1 MSIFDLSLLVIIA
14 GFALA
19 GLWFGLIHT
28 VGSLAGTVAG
38 AYLAS
43 RYYEPMASWLIKTT
57 GWGENTTKVIMFIL
71 AFIIINRLV
80 GFAFFL
86 LDKVLSLITRLPFIN
101 SLNRLL
107 GFLLG
112 LVEGVFTIGLV
123 VYFIER
129 FPLSDKIMGL
139 LAVSKIAPY
148 TSKIANI
155 FIPLLP
161 DALKMLKS
169 SVDYVQGKIL

>member
-1 MSIFDLSLLVIIA
+1 MSVFDISLLVIIA

-19 GLWFGLIHT
+19 GLWFGIIHT
-28 VGSLAGTVAG
+28 VGSLVGTIAGV
-38 AYLAS
+38 YLAS
-43 RYYEPMASWLIKTT
+43 RYYEPMAAWLIKTT
-57 GWGENTTKVIMFIL
+57 GWGENTTKVVMFVI
-71 AFIIINRLV
+71 AFFIINRLV
-80 GFAFFL
+80 GFLFFL
-86 LDKVLSLITRLPFIN
+86 LDRVLSLITRLPFIN
-101 SLNRLL
+101 SINRLL

-129 FPLSDKIMGL
+129 FPLSDKIMSL
-139 LAVSKIAPY
+139 IAVSKIAPY

-155 FIPLLP
+155 FIPLMP